1 MQAGLLLHMSLSLV
15 VSLLL
20 VVIQLICFIGLKP
33 QGVSYVAPDYRCW
46 RVCLLIMAASLFTM
60 VEKGD

>member
-33 QGVSYVAPDYRCW
+33 QGRRMLRQIIGVGVF
-46 RVCLLIMAASLFTM
+46 VC
-60 VEKGD
+60 